1 MKSDIILNDDK
12 VEITGLPVAVKGSF
26 IVETLGGEQLL
37 RLNSAYMAVGNP
49 EGDHFQIQVES
60 KDGRTKISPTYV
72 SSDLLVGRKIRSPKI
87 NAQEIE
93 IGPTAT
99 DSPKISK
106 IILNNK
112 QGNAVITLDGEKED
126 ILLSSIGGNGSLTD
140 KIKELERKIDE
151 LKRLHQMG

>member
-1 MKSDIILNDDK
+1 MKSDIILNDEK
-12 VEITGLPVAVKGSF
+12 VEIVAQELTVKDKNGKEGLEYHDSKLTIG
-26 IVETLGGEQLL
+26 
-37 RLNSAYMAVGNP
+37 NSQR
-49 EGDHFQIQVES
+49 EGHFA
-60 KDGRTKISPTYV
+60 R
-72 SSDLLVGRKIRSPKI
+72 LLVADGDEKTLVTSRYLSSGKLIADTINGKKI
-87 NAQEIE
+87 NAGEIE
-93 IGPTAT
+93 IGPTAA